1 MVYQAGEMSRGD
13 YAILL
18 SLLGLEILIWL
29 LAMVVT
35 T

>member
-1 MVYQAGEMSRGD
+1 MSKDD

-18 SLLGLEILIWL
+18 SLLGLEILLWL